1 MKKTIMI
8 LIISLAMGLFLFSSP
23 PPQADKTMENAQLS
37 LVIGQ
42 WINEG
47 NDLLEFT
54 ANKQV
59 FLNGQ
64 KYGKY
69 RFMVDADSIIIVE
82 LNSRTAKDNRK
93 YFKMKFDDKTQ
104 WVLIDITMENQF
116 EEKTFI
122 RLNQVQETTD
132 K

>member
-1 MKKTIMI
+1 MKNTIMI

-23 PPQADKTMENAQLS
+23 PPQADETIDNTQS

-54 ANKQV
+54 ANKRV

-64 KYGKY
+64 KYGQF

-82 LNSRTAKDNRK
+82 LNNRTAKNNRK
-93 YFKMKFDDKTQ
+93 YFKMKIDDKTQ
-104 WVLIDITMENQF
+104 WILIDITMENQF
-116 EEKTFI
+116 EKKTFT
-122 RLNQVQETTD
+122 RFNQIQETTD

>member
-1 MKKTIMI
+1 MI
-8 LIISLAMGLFLFSSP
+8 VIISMAMGLILFSSP
-23 PPQADKTMENAQLS
+23 PPQADNTMEDTQS

-47 NDLLEFT
+47 NDLLDFT

-64 KYGKY
+64 KYGQY
-69 RFMVDADSIIIVE
+69 RFMVDADLIIIVE
-82 LNSRTAKDNRK
+82 LTNRTSKNNRK
-93 YFKMKFDDKTQ
+93 YFKMKIDDKTQ
-104 WVLIDITMENQF
+104 WVLIDITVENRF

-122 RLNQVQETTD
+122 RLNQIQETTD

>member
-8 LIISLAMGLFLFSSP
+8 VIISLAMGLFLFSSP
-23 PPQADKTMENAQLS
+23 PPQTDKPMVDARS
-37 LVIGQ
+37 LIIGQ

-54 ANKQV
+54 ANKQI

-64 KYGKY
+64 KYGQF

-82 LNSRTAKDNRK
+82 LNNRTAKNNRK
-93 YFKMKFDDKTQ
+93 YFKMKIENKTQ
-104 WVLIDITMENQF
+104 WVLIDITMENRF
-116 EEKTFI
+116 EKKTFI
-122 RLNQVQETTD
+122 RLNQVQKPTD